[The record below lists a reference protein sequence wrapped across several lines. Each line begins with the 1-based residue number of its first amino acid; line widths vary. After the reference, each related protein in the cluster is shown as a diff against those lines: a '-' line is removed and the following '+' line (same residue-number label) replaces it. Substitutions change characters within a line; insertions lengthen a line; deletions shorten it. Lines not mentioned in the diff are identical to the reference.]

1 MHAEHDIVTANLSVR
16 LSVTRWYRIET
27 NADIVQL
34 FPPPGM
40 SMILVFFRGLPPLQ
54 NSYGNL
60 LGGCVK

>member
-1 MHAEHDIVTANLSVR
+1 MHAKHDIVTANLSVR

-40 SMILVFFRGLPPLQ
+40 SMILVFSRPTAVTKFLWKLPRW
-54 NSYGNL
+54 
-60 LGGCVK
+60 VR